1 MNDSNKT
8 REYWP
13 LISLII
19 VAVLAGTA
27 LCYGVNGG
35 TLEWMHYVM
44 GIFLCQFS
52 LLKLFNIS
60 GFADGFQM
68 YDLIAKRS
76 RAYAL
81 AYPLIELALGLA
93 LLSFLYPVL
102 TYLIIIVVML
112 IGTISVVKALRE
124 GLDINCPCMGTIL
137 NVPLSTVTLTEDAGM
152 GIMALIMLASRFI

>member
-35 TLEWMHYVM
+35 MLEWMHYVM
-44 GIFLCQFS
+44 GVFLCQFS
-52 LLKLFNIS
+52 LLKLFDIP

-81 AYPLIELALGLA
+81 AYPLIELMLGLA
-93 LLSFLYPVL
+93 LLSFLNPVL